1 MFRALPLSDCK
12 TIYKSKG
19 NLTVYAM
26 ELMVNYTFNRT
37 KTTYYCLVYST
48 LRMQTESLDQFF
60 DHISKVMDDITNDRP
75 Q

>member
-1 MFRALPLSDCK
+1 
-12 TIYKSKG
+12 
-19 NLTVYAM
+19 M